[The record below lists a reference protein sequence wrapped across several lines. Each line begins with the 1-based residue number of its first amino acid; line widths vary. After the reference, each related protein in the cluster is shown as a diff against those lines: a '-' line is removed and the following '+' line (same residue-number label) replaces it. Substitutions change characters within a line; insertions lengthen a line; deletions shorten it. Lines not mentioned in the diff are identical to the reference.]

1 MERRQRRQ
9 DKGTRRIAEL
19 NRQKQLIDAEI
30 EKEVEALERDEF
42 GNLIKDALAQ
52 FEVQLDKLEPLF
64 NLRAGESPH
73 ESWAQHLIE
82 LKEFNEKY
90 LALQQRVLNAVKE
103 WLLGDITNGL
113 MSDLY
118 NTSTGTLG
126 FEDWPLENDQ
136 KVRDSIGPNWPTYLE
151 EFVSQY
157 DEGDSDAIRK
167 KRLDTQE
174 FRNHLKNILI
184 LSVIADH
191 SKPKDMSQKII
202 AELTEKSP
210 SKISLDVFMAKQIL
224 LESWLKESM
233 RDCGR
238 LEFVIPT
245 VGVAPVT
252 GSSKSLDDNYS
263 RWPRDGF
270 GYCVLRDTDTMKMAV
285 ILLHILDGSLSE
297 RRELMGEF
305 VGRLHV
311 VGNET
316 KLAQQL
322 PQQYSS
328 MPVAHL
334 ISTGNYYETELVL
347 HSRLDEYI
355 ENGGKILRTNI
366 SRSLDDLFAVV

>member
-1 MERRQRRQ
+1 MERRQRRP
-9 DKGTRRIAEL
+9 DKGGRIEEL
-19 NRQKQLIDAEI
+19 RAQREELRKEI
-30 EKEVEALERDEF
+30 EALEKDEF
-42 GNLIKDALAQ
+42 ADLFKYDLDQ
-52 FEVQLDKLEPLF
+52 FKLRLDKLEPLF
-64 NLRAGESPH
+64 NLGEGGLPH
-73 ESWAQHLIE
+73 TSWAQHLIE

-90 LALQQRVLNAVKE
+90 VVLQQRVLDSVKG

-118 NTSTGTLG
+118 SDSTGTMG

-136 KVRDSIGPNWPTYLE
+136 KVKDSIGPNWPTYLE

-157 DEGDSDAIRK
+157 DEGGTDAIRK
-167 KRLDTQE
+167 KRLDTRE
-174 FRNHLKNILI
+174 FRRHLKNILI

-191 SKPKDMSQKII
+191 SKPKDMSQKIM
-202 AELTEKSP
+202 AELTENSP

-233 RDCGR
+233 RECGR
-238 LEFVIPT
+238 LEFVIST
-245 VGVAPVT
+245 VGVAPVKGLST
-252 GSSKSLDDNYS
+252 SLDDNYS

-270 GYCVLRDTDTMKMAV
+270 GYCVLRDTATMNMAV

-297 RRELMGEF
+297 RQEIMEGF
-305 VGRLHV
+305 VNRLHA
-311 VGNET
+311 VGSKT

-347 HSRLDEYI
+347 HSRLGKYI
-355 ENGGKILRTNI
+355 DENGGKILRTNI